1 MTMSSESSPA
11 QNKKATVCEQ
21 AVDASHVGVSYCK
34 DRNVFSPYWV
44 LIRTRRRLDGGISRC
59 YEMRCKETAPRS
71 TTPRSVPKRRR
82 VFSSDSPSWEL
93 PLVWLLFL
101 FSLSNPEIVG
111 FSTYLTFLFWIFTR
125 IVLRFLVYM
134 RQLLR
139 RVCWW
144 LFIQTL
150 YCLEP
155 QMFGGNI
162 GLDRATKEV
171 IYLSALFVSLSD
183 SKSRRGMIAAIATY
197 LQAHSKK
204 SLPATIYDFFT
215 RGDSTFQW
223 SSANG
228 IESINKMLDEAFDGT
243 IEERED
249 ENGGTEL
256 IVLQCHSTS
265 GPKVEIPWHIA
276 MDRAFSNW
284 KDLRNGALATKFF
297 NLVNV
302 LVCAGLCSAASLDFR
317 IGNVKVFSDVA
328 MKKQVVAADVFEAFY
343 ESISCFLKGGWYAY
357 KTGEF
362 SAFFTEDDSITA
374 FEKNYVQIC
383 QVHGYAI
390 AGNLLEYTDLD
401 DNSYDK
407 LLKESIELGDQLAK
421 RIKKTQLTER
431 SFVTERLDKIR
442 RMDTEFTQLRTR
454 GGLRVSPFAIS
465 LFGQSGCGK
474 STLTS
479 LTVNAGLLYNGL
491 DASKERITTW
501 ADNDKYASSVR
512 SHINA
517 IIFDDFANTK
527 EEFMDFS
534 PAYRLIQV
542 INNIRYL
549 APMADVFLKGKVSLN
564 PYFCI
569 VSTNVRDLCA
579 ARYSNEPESVLR
591 RLYHVKVIPKP
602 EFCTNGILDKAKIE
616 ARFGVTQCPDVWL
629 LTICTY
635 QVRNKR
641 HVSNEAFTPI
651 VHKGKTMVDVSV
663 VEYLDWVQEASKRHF
678 EEERAVISC
687 QESIPTRC
695 EQCSKFYCRCAS
707 PEVSTDTSSVESD
720 SDSFSNRRNQLRAAL
735 ESGDDALPP
744 DVAAIFMEEEEEL
757 RHQMHEQKREWRL
770 FELQNQSG
778 TLSDTVSDKL
788 SIWFITCY
796 DCVFSFNIPYKVYE
810 KWSESLQ
817 SYYKSASSAVILSS
831 IEVCNWWERWDMIP
845 EAWVCHPKVLQ
856 LGLFFWRNEIKQSL
870 ISGNSFIALCTIIA
884 TYCSSCSPFLARWLS
899 VLCILGGLWCGY
911 FFTCCTI
918 QTYRLMIRDRM
929 LELRDFV
936 KTYLN
941 SWEMKYALLA
951 MGAVVGILVAFR
963 RNVKAFDIS
972 AQSGL
977 SPECIADIARRNN
990 EDNPW
995 LVVNRHGLPMSEP
1008 SKTTTCTN
1016 LATAMSTNIV
1026 GVVSDSNKMT
1036 LGFFI
1041 HSNFLLVPKHF
1052 VDFHGDR
1059 DIGIKCY
1066 RTSKGKVGS
1075 YFRDKISVA
1084 FRVEIE
1090 GTDFVLCYVTS
1101 GGSMK
1106 DFRKFLPIGDDLR
1119 ATDARLVTRGVEED
1133 LLEAIPAYYLG
1144 SSSIK
1149 HDKGSYPGG
1158 YYRPEVVTFEG
1169 MCMSPVISNGRG
1181 SVILGFHLGGG
1192 IDTKN
1197 RPIAGCGTL
1206 TIYQANDA
1214 IEELSSRHG
1223 VVLSTSSGDYFPLTA
1238 NMGDFPVES
1247 FGKKVLESED
1257 IHYKSATRFMRE
1269 GACMDVY
1276 GSTIGRA
1283 KAISKVVPTI
1293 IASSVKRI
1301 FDTVHDYGPP
1311 CMKGPGVYPFQAT
1324 LEHAAIPS
1332 LPIGSV
1338 MAKAVECYKSI
1349 TAGVKSKIPELF
1361 ACGPLSR
1368 VATVSGLKGVKF
1380 IDPMNFSTSPG
1391 FPLGGDKRPYLV
1403 DLDPEEYPD
1412 IGHPRTFVKEI
1423 WDEFDKVVATLRTG
1437 KRCYA
1442 IWKACL
1448 KDEVTKTT
1456 KKKVRVFQSAP
1467 LVIQLLIR
1475 MYFLPIV
1482 RIIQM
1487 NPIAFECA
1495 VGVNAEGLEWE
1506 ELWEAAMSKGRERVF
1521 AGDYSKYDVRM
1532 PAQVTCAAFDVLIDI
1547 ASQCE
1552 GYTTEDIALM
1562 RALVHEVV
1570 YPVVAYNGD
1579 LIQLFGTNPSGQNLT
1594 VIINSIANSLLLRS
1608 YFYSLYPTLVFK
1620 EHCAI
1625 MTYGDDIIGSV
1636 SEFCKLFTIKGF
1648 SEWCGEHDM
1657 GFTMPNKEDELVD
1670 YMEEKDVDFLK
1681 RKSEY
1686 NPDLGRKVGLLSED
1700 SILKRL
1706 LACVRSSELSPE
1718 EHSAVNIES
1727 SLNDYFYYGRDIFE
1741 DRFAKLYT
1749 VAGENGILHLCPG
1762 FSRSYDD
1769 RVIEW
1774 RQKYLDEEK
1783 SEPESPILKIQ
1794 CGDLYVSTVDYTDHC
1809 IGTAY
1814 DIYFWWEHI
1823 AAQLTLPFLFFLC
1836 YLAWNGW
1843 TFTIGMPDKRWLF
1856 VYALLG
1862 GGRSIFRFV
1871 GYHLL
1876 LVAQCTYMLYFL
1888 YIATAVIR
1896 NIFDFEYQ
1904 DRVAE
1909 WWGVGSPRLEYTRTK
1924 NTHFLSTLRAAQTSR
1939 DCDDSPFSSFKSGI

>member
-1 MTMSSESSPA
+1 MSLESSPA
-11 QNKKATVCEQ
+11 QNKKVTVFEQ
-21 AVDASHVGVSYCK
+21 AVAASQVGVSYCK
-34 DRNVFSPYWV
+34 SVFGCATKHKSRTVLSPYWALV
-44 LIRTRRRLDGGISRC
+44 SSRRRLGGGISRC
-59 YEMRCKETAPRS
+59 YDIRCKETAPRKTS
-71 TTPRSVPKRRR
+71 RILPKKRKMY
-82 VFSSDSPSWEL
+82 SSDVPIWEL
-93 PLVWLLFL
+93 PFVWLLFL
-101 FSLSNPEIVG
+101 FSLSSPEIVG
-111 FSTYLTFLFWIFTR
+111 LSTYLTFIFWIFTR
-125 IVLRFLVYM
+125 IVLRYVIYI

-139 RVCWW
+139 RLSWW
-144 LFIQTL
+144 CFIQTL
-150 YCLEP
+150 YRLKP
-155 QMFGGNI
+155 QMFGGEI

-223 SSANG
+223 SSTSG
-228 IESINKMLDEAFDGT
+228 IESINAMLDEAFDGSL
-243 IEERED
+243 EEREHK
-249 ENGGTEL
+249 NGETEL
-256 IVLQCHSTS
+256 VVLQCHSAGAS
-265 GPKVEIPWHIA
+265 KVEVPWHIA

-343 ESISCFLKGGWYAY
+343 ESIACFLKGGWYAY

-374 FEKNYVQIC
+374 FERNYVQIC
-383 QVHGYAI
+383 QVHGYAL
-390 AGNLLEYTDLD
+390 AGNLLEYTELD

-407 LLKESIELGDQLAK
+407 LLKESIDLGDQLAK

-431 SFVTERLDKIR
+431 IFVTERLDRIR

-491 DASKERITTW
+491 DASKDRITTW

-591 RLYHVKVIPKP
+591 RLYHVKVVPKT
-602 EFCTNGILDKAKIE
+602 EFCTNGILDKGKIE
-616 ARFGVTQCPDVWL
+616 AEFGVTQCPDVWL

-651 VHKGKTMVDVSV
+651 VHNGKSMANVSV

-687 QESIPTRC
+687 QESTPTRC
-695 EQCSKFYCRCAS
+695 EKCGKFYCKCAI
-707 PEVSTDTSSVESD
+707 STISETDDSSTNSD
-720 SDSFSNRRNQLRAAL
+720 LFLDRRHQLRAAL
-735 ESGDDALPP
+735 DDDSNVLPNG
-744 DVAAIFMEEEEEL
+744 VAEIFEEEEEEL
-757 RHQMHEQKREWRL
+757 KRHVHELKREWRL
-770 FELQNQSG
+770 FELQRQSG
-778 TLSDTVSDKL
+778 SLSDTLSDRFSSWL
-788 SIWFITCY
+788 IACY
-796 DCVFSFNIPYKVYE
+796 DCIFLFTIPYRMCE
-810 KWSESLQ
+810 TWAENLQ

-831 IEVCNWWERWDMIP
+831 IEICNWWERWDMVP
-845 EAWVCHPKVLQ
+845 ESWVCHPKVLQ
-856 LGLFFWRNEIKQSL
+856 FGLLFWRNEIKQSL
-870 ISGNSFIALCTIIA
+870 IAGNSFIAVCTVFS
-884 TYCSSCSPFLARWLS
+884 TYFCSRFPYLTHWLP

-918 QTYRLMIRDRM
+918 QTYRFMIRDRM

-951 MGAVVGILVAFR
+951 MGAIVGILVAFR

-972 AQSGL
+972 AQAGL

-990 EDNPW
+990 EENPW
-995 LVVNRHGLPMSEP
+995 LVVSRQGLPMSEP

-1026 GVVSDSNKMT
+1026 GVVSDKNKMT
-1036 LGFFI
+1036 LGFFL

-1052 VDFHGDR
+1052 VDYHGDR
-1059 DIGIKCY
+1059 DINIRCY
-1066 RTSKGKVGS
+1066 RTSRGKVGS

-1084 FRVEIE
+1084 FRVEIAD
-1090 GTDFVLCYVTS
+1090 TDFVLCYVTS

-1106 DFRKFLPIGDDLR
+1106 DFRKFLPMGNDLR

-1133 LLEAIPAYYLG
+1133 LLEAIPAHYLG
-1144 SSSIK
+1144 SSFIK

-1192 IDTKN
+1192 VDN
-1197 RPIAGCGTL
+1197 RNQPIAGCGTL
-1206 TIYQANDA
+1206 TIDQANDA
-1214 IEELSSRHG
+1214 IDELASRHG
-1223 VVLSTSSGDYFPLTA
+1223 VVLSTSSGDYSLLTP

-1247 FGKKVLESED
+1247 FGRKVVESED

-1276 GSTIGRA
+1276 GSTIGRS
-1283 KAISKVVPTI
+1283 KATSKVVPTI
-1293 IASSVKRI
+1293 IASSVKKI
-1301 FDTVHDYGPP
+1301 FNTTQEYGPP
-1311 CMKGPGVYPFQAT
+1311 TMKGPGVYPFQAT

-1349 TAGVKSKIPELF
+1349 TTSVKSKIPELF
-1361 ACGPLSR
+1361 KCGPLSQ

-1380 IDPMNFSTSPG
+1380 IDPMNFNTSPG
-1391 FPLGGDKRPYLV
+1391 FPLSGDKRPFLV
-1403 DLDPEEYPD
+1403 DLNPD
-1412 IGHPRTFVKEI
+1412 DHPDVGYPRTFTKEI
-1423 WDEFDKVVATLRTG
+1423 WDEFDKVVEVLRSG

-1532 PAQVTCAAFDVLIDI
+1532 PAQVTCAAFDILIDI

-1552 GYTTEDIALM
+1552 GYAIEDVGLM

-1608 YFYSLYPTLVFK
+1608 YFYSTYPNFVFK

-1636 SEFCKLFTIKGF
+1636 SSSCELFTIKGY
-1648 SEWCGEHDM
+1648 SIWCASHDM
-1657 GFTMPNKEDELVD
+1657 GFTMPNKEDELVE
-1670 YMEEKDVDFLK
+1670 YMREEDVDFLK
-1681 RKSEY
+1681 RKSEF
-1686 NPDLGRKVGLLSED
+1686 NSDLGRKIGLLNED

-1718 EHSAVNIES
+1718 EHSAENIES
-1727 SLNDYFYYGRDIFE
+1727 SLNDWFYYGRDVFE
-1741 DRFAKLYT
+1741 DRFAKLYS

-1762 FSRSYDD
+1762 FSRTYDD
-1769 RVIEW
+1769 RVLEW
-1774 RQKYLDEEK
+1774 RQKYLGEEK
-1783 SEPESPILKIQ
+1783 NDVVEPVLKVQ
-1794 CGDLYVSTVDYTDHC
+1794 CGVYFTRTIFVCDLGDT
-1809 IGTAY
+1809 
-1814 DIYFWWEHI
+1814 
-1823 AAQLTLPFLFFLC
+1823 
-1836 YLAWNGW
+1836 
-1843 TFTIGMPDKRWLF
+1843 
-1856 VYALLG
+1856 
-1862 GGRSIFRFV
+1862 
-1871 GYHLL
+1871 
-1876 LVAQCTYMLYFL
+1876 
-1888 YIATAVIR
+1888 R
-1896 NIFDFEYQ
+1896 NHSL
-1904 DRVAE
+1904 
-1909 WWGVGSPRLEYTRTK
+1909 GVGIYPSPVSSLE
-1924 NTHFLSTLRAAQTSR
+1924 STE
-1939 DCDDSPFSSFKSGI
+1939 